1 MATTIVPPTNEGE
14 PVAARPA
21 STVLL
26 LRDGAEGIE
35 VFMVERHRAVDFASG
50 ALVFPGGKVEPADAA
65 PEVQSVAN
73 GLDGLSTEEA
83 ALRVAAVR
91 EIFEEAGVLLARPRG
106 SDEFV
111 AQDAV
116 DDLVAR
122 FRAPLETDEK
132 DIADLIA
139 AADIELACEM
149 LVPFAHWVTP
159 RAVPKRFDTHFF
171 ATAIPPNQEPLH
183 DGGETVA
190 SRWVRPADALAD
202 SEAGKVTLVF
212 ATKMNLRLLAES
224 ATVDEALA
232 AAANRRIVRVEPE
245 VTEVDGGF
253 HLRIPAEA
261 GYGVTEDFVRAEERA
276 MRHVPRRGS

>member
-1 MATTIVPPTNEGE
+1 MATTIVPPTNKGA
-14 PVAARPA
+14 PVAPRPA

-26 LRDGAEGIE
+26 LRDGPRGIE
-35 VFMVERHRAVDFASG
+35 VFMVVRHRAIEFASG
-50 ALVFPGGKVEPADAA
+50 AMVFPGGKVEPADGAA
-65 PEVQSVAN
+65 EVQSAAH
-73 GLDGLSTEEA
+73 GLEGLSAEEA
-83 ALRVAAVR
+83 AFRVAAVR
-91 EIFEEAGVLLARPRG
+91 EIFEEAGVLLARPTG
-106 SDEFV
+106 SAEFV

-122 FRAPLETDEK
+122 FRAPLEKDEK

-159 RAVPKRFDTHFF
+159 RAVPKRFDTRFF
-171 ATAIPPNQEPLH
+171 ATAMPPNQEPAH

-190 SRWVRPADALAD
+190 SRWVRPADALAEA
-202 SEAGKVTLVF
+202 EAGRATLVF

-232 AAANRRIVRVEPE
+232 AAAKRRIVCVEPE
-245 VTEVDGGF
+245 VTEVEGGF

-261 GYGVTEDFVRAEERA
+261 GYGLTEDFVRAEDRA
-276 MRHVPRRGS
+276 MKHVPRERS